1 MYYKSPWVS
10 WEADLRA
17 GGRPTHGRCIPGLLQ
32 GLWQGTSP
40 QVDGEVQGS
49 QHRGQCAEVGWKL
62 ADRQASED
70 SPQWRDLDWG
80 DVGSGVPQGSV
91 LGPLAF
97 VIFINDIDF
106 FLILLITIMNK
117 FADDTKLGNVIV
129 DQSDIDNLQKCLDE
143 LVEWAEVWGMEFNV
157 DKCKVMHIGRTNPR
171 ADYSMNGVVLK
182 TTESER
188 DIGVKVQSN
197 LRPSLQCSEA
207 AQRANA
213 VLGQLSRSFHYR
225 DRRTFVKLYIQ
236 YVRPHLEFAVPAWSP
251 WTQGD
256 RDILERV
263 QKRAIKM
270 VSGLRGRTYEDRL
283 SELGLLS
290 LEDRRVQF
298 DLTQTFKIIRGFDN
312 VKYQTWFE
320 LVGLNPGRLTRAT
333 SDPINIVRKNT
344 RTEIRRHF
352 FSNRVVEGWNSLPPE
367 VKHANSVTIFKKK
380 VCDILLNKQ

>member
-80 DVGSGVPQGSV
+80 NVGSGVPQGSV

-143 LVEWAEVWGMEFNV
+143 LVEWA
-157 DKCKVMHIGRTNPR
+157 
-171 ADYSMNGVVLK
+171 
-182 TTESER
+182 
-188 DIGVKVQSN
+188 
-197 LRPSLQCSEA
+197 
-207 AQRANA
+207 
-213 VLGQLSRSFHYR
+213 
-225 DRRTFVKLYIQ
+225 
-236 YVRPHLEFAVPAWSP
+236 
-251 WTQGD
+251 
-256 RDILERV
+256 
-263 QKRAIKM
+263 
-270 VSGLRGRTYEDRL
+270 
-283 SELGLLS
+283 
-290 LEDRRVQF
+290 
-298 DLTQTFKIIRGFDN
+298 
-312 VKYQTWFE
+312 
-320 LVGLNPGRLTRAT
+320 
-333 SDPINIVRKNT
+333 
-344 RTEIRRHF
+344 
-352 FSNRVVEGWNSLPPE
+352 
-367 VKHANSVTIFKKK
+367 
-380 VCDILLNKQ
+380 